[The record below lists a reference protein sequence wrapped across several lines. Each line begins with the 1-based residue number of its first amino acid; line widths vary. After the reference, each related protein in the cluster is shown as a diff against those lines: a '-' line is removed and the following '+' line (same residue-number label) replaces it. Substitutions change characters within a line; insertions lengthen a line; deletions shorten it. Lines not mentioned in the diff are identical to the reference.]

1 VFRFLKGEKNGVDWT
16 IIYKSMCIKKM
27 RERKRVYW
35 WKKNHKMLYT
45 IIYRKVID
53 ITPLIL
59 FSKVCKVSLIN
70 FCKVWAHCADTYWNC
85 RYHFTL
91 WSKKQMKKKMHV
103 KTWNF
108 GKWCVTIMIRKA
120 RYPWTENKSHF
131 IRSSCSKCTASHAI
145 KLTSHLRTNKCQ
157 LMWLWT

>member
-1 VFRFLKGEKNGVDWT
+1 MFRFLKGEKNGVDWT

-27 RERKRVYW
+27 RERERVYW

-70 FCKVWAHCADTYWNC
+70 FCKV
-85 RYHFTL
+85 
-91 WSKKQMKKKMHV
+91 
-103 KTWNF
+103 
-108 GKWCVTIMIRKA
+108 
-120 RYPWTENKSHF
+120 
-131 IRSSCSKCTASHAI
+131 
-145 KLTSHLRTNKCQ
+145 
-157 LMWLWT
+157 